1 MGEKFTAGYNRFVP
15 AGDGHRS
22 ATFDTAYNTVGS
34 RFEKAPCMDPT
45 PGGNAPLDVV
55 QVVVV
60 TGVKMRGEDIRDVD
74 IGVQQGAHGW
84 PGRPVAPRREDRR
97 V

>member
-34 RFEKAPCMDPT
+34 RFDKVPCMDPT
-45 PGGNAPLDVV
+45 AGSAGPLGVV

-60 TGVKMRGEDIRDVD
+60 TGVKMRGEAIRDVYVS
-74 IGVQQGAHGW
+74 VQ
-84 PGRPVAPRREDRR
+84 
-97 V
+97 